1 MRHRLRCIGGI
12 AESHHLITNKG
23 PIDVDVVPNTLVYIR
38 VPVQDKLCWGAKVVF
53 KPEPG
58 FYIGK
63 RKPTRRE

>member
-1 MRHRLRCIGGI
+1 
-12 AESHHLITNKG
+12 LITNKG

-63 RKPTRRE
+63 RKPTRRD